1 MSGRK
6 QSKTDLSE
14 QKMLFCK
21 YYAEGNSA
29 VQAALKAGYAEKTA
43 NINVYRW
50 LDDDKIKKTITHFKE
65 IAQKHLEKKFCY
77 TVEESFK
84 KLQEI
89 QELALLTDENGKY
102 YNLSVAS
109 KVEELKG
116 KLAQLYVEKQEISS
130 QNLNIT
136 FNRDYD

>member
-1 MSGRK
+1 MNIK
-6 QSKTDLSE
+6 KDLSNQQIE
-14 QKMLFCK
+14 FCK
-21 YYAEGNSA
+21 NYAKYGEATKSA
-29 VQAALKAGYAEKTA
+29 IEAGYSVQTA
-43 NINVYRW
+43 KKKSALW
-50 LDDDKIKKTITHFKE
+50 LADSRFIKE
-65 IAQKHLEKKFCY
+65 IAFWQKKINEHIEKKFCY

-116 KLAQLYVEKQEISS
+116 KLAQLYIEKQEISS

-136 FNRDYD
+136 FNKDYE